1 MMFGLSIK
9 DGTEII
15 LRRSFDNL
23 EDAYIFFAKI
33 KQMPLKDFKK
43 IFIVVEL

>member
-15 LRRSFDNL
+15 LRKEFDKL
-23 EDAYIFFAKI
+23 EEAYIYFAKI
-33 KQMPLKDFKK
+33 KQMPLENFKK